1 MSAKKRSRSLSA
13 AAGKP
18 LRIGFELTRRN
29 GQKRGEDAT
38 VRPARASIIRDH
50 HAVGSHAGAESL
62 APSEIQQTV
71 HAATL
76 MPEHE
81 RSDLTQ

>member
-1 MSAKKRSRSLSA
+1 M
-13 AAGKP
+13 
-18 LRIGFELTRRN
+18 
-29 GQKRGEDAT
+29 
-38 VRPARASIIRDH
+38 RPARASIIRDH